1 MSQTQRILDHLKKGE
16 SITQMDALKL
26 FGCFR
31 LASRIN
37 ELRDCGYDIETR
49 IKRVHGKQIAEYTLK
64 SKFLKDF

>member
-1 MSQTQRILDHLKKGE
+1 MSQAQDILSHLKTGE
-16 SITQMDALKL
+16 SITQLEALNK

-49 IKRVHGKQIAEYTLK
+49 IKRTTNGKQIAEYHMK
-64 SKFLKDF
+64 GE

>member
-1 MSQTQRILDHLKKGE
+1 MSQVQRILDHLKKGE
-16 SITQMDALKL
+16 SITPMEALKL

-49 IKRVHGKQIAEYTLK
+49 IKRTTNGKQIAEYTLK
-64 SKFLKDF
+64 GE

>member
-1 MSQTQRILDHLKKGE
+1 MSQTQDILEHLKSGE
-16 SITQMDALKL
+16 PITPMDALNK

-49 IKRVHGKQIAEYTLK
+49 IKRTTNGKQIAEYTLK
-64 SKFLKDF
+64 GE

>member
-1 MSQTQRILDHLKKGE
+1 MSQAQDILSHLKTGE
-16 SITQMDALKL
+16 PITQLEALNL

-49 IKRVHGKQIAEYTLK
+49 IKRTTTGKQIAEYHMK
-64 SKFLKDF
+64 GE